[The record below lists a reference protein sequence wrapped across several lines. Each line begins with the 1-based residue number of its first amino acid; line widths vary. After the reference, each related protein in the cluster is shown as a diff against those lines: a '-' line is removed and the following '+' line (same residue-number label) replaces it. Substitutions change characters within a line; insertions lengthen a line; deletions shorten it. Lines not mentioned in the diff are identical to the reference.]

1 MSEVCES
8 CKAKL
13 RKNLEESPIGQWI
26 PSEQLNE
33 ILNSLIESVNKTAA
47 STIPKGPYD
56 PIE

>member
-1 MSEVCES
+1 MSEVCEC

-13 RKNLEESPIGQWI
+13 RKNLEESPIAKLLK
-26 PSEQLNE
+26 PEELEVVFNE
-33 ILNSLIESVNKTAA
+33 LIEGIIKTAA